1 MMIDRLFPTIRPS
14 VWIQACLLS
23 ACLPLAQAQTPSEE
37 VRIDAYGA
45 AFNAPQLAPKAQTR
59 VYAYRTEAARQSAPI
74 NLYLNGRYHTSLLQG
89 GYTEFCLNPGHLAV
103 QAALD
108 DAGRL
113 HAGKTQAGHP
123 LDAQSG
129 RVIYL
134 RVTEDTEQAIQVLTE
149 SQALPEIRRTRLQTH
164 TLSRAPAVQPCGT
177 DLASPAPMATPVKPM
192 AKAAPK
198 RDFVLAADAL
208 FEFGKAELKPAGI
221 QSIQTL
227 VQQVK
232 QEYSSVERIR
242 VLGYTD
248 AIGPAHLNSKLSAA
262 RAHSVAELLDRND
275 LRPSRGYT
283 TEGRGSAEL
292 AKLSCKNKPTPEN
305 KACHAPNRRVVI
317 SVIGTRK

>member
-1 MMIDRLFPTIRPS
+1 
-14 VWIQACLLS
+14 
-23 ACLPLAQAQTPSEE
+23 
-37 VRIDAYGA
+37 
-45 AFNAPQLAPKAQTR
+45 
-59 VYAYRTEAARQSAPI
+59 
-74 NLYLNGRYHTSLLQG
+74 
-89 GYTEFCLNPGHLAV
+89 
-103 QAALD
+103 
-108 DAGRL
+108 
-113 HAGKTQAGHP
+113 
-123 LDAQSG
+123 
-129 RVIYL
+129 
-134 RVTEDTEQAIQVLTE
+134 
-149 SQALPEIRRTRLQTH
+149 
-164 TLSRAPAVQPCGT
+164 
-177 DLASPAPMATPVKPM
+177 M